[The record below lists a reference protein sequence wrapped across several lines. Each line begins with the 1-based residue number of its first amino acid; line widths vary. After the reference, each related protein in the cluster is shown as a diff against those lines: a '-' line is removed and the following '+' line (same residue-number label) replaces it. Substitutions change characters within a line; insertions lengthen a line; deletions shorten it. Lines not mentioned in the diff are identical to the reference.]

1 MVHARDGRLLLLT
14 GGGGAASFCGAGVSL
29 AESGF
34 RAWLSGEEGRS
45 LGIGGGEGSGDMVL
59 VEIKRV
65 EGSYGGI
72 TCRGSWV
79 GM

>member
-1 MVHARDGRLLLLT
+1 
-14 GGGGAASFCGAGVSL
+14 VSL

-34 RAWLSGEEGRS
+34 RVWLLGEEGRS